1 MTYSSLAR
9 KTPMARG
16 ASNLKRAPFKRSSP
30 RPRKTTPP
38 KVRDT
43 PREKIVPTAVER
55 VHMGRVAAIGC
66 VACINLGF
74 SASPA
79 EVHHVRCFAG
89 AGQRANDFQTIPLCP
104 RHHRLGGSGVA
115 FHAGPLSF
123 ERNHGAEE
131 KLLAQ
136 TLRLLGFDIDPND
149 LARKDLGALLYPK
162 ENKT

>member
-1 MTYSSLAR
+1 MSHTPLLR

-16 ASNLKRAPFKRSSP
+16 TSSLKRAPFKRSSP

-43 PREKIVPTAVER
+43 PRAKIVPTAVER
-55 VHMGRVAAIGC
+55 AHMGRVAELGC
-66 VACINLGF
+66 VVCLNLGH
-74 SASPA
+74 SLTPA

-104 RHHRLGGSGVA
+104 WHHRLGGSGVA

-123 ERNHGAEE
+123 ERNHGSEE

-136 TLRLLGFDIDPND
+136 TLRTLGFEIEPEYIPR
-149 LARKDLGALLYPK
+149 ADLGALLYPK
-162 ENKT
+162 KES